1 MIISFCIKCSTLIA
15 ERYVYHQNCAINDH
29 CLKRIPYTIS
39 IMKPLY
45 FLSLVFLLSNVV
57 HTTAQVQ
64 FNDNDFIQIEK
75 KVIEWRRDIH
85 ENPELGNREFRTAA
99 LVAKHLKSLGIKVT
113 TEVGVTG
120 VVGLL
125 EGGLPGPVIALRA
138 DMDALPVLERTPVPF
153 ASKKKT
159 IYNGTETNV
168 MHACGHDSHVAILMG
183 VAEMLAEIK
192 DDLKGTVKFIFQPAE
207 EGAPKGE
214 EGGAEL
220 MVKEGALKN
229 PNVDVIFGLHINA
242 QLEVGN
248 ITYRPGG
255 MFAGVGDL
263 KITIKGRSAH
273 GAEPWYAIDPV
284 VTSAQIIN
292 NLQTIM
298 SRNVNV
304 TENAA
309 VVTIGA
315 INGGNRSNII
325 PEQVEMLGT
334 VRTLSESDE
343 ELIFKRIR
351 EIVTNTAEA
360 NGAHAIVE
368 LPYSSHYPV
377 TFNDIE
383 LTKNMVPSLQKA
395 AGSDHVNLIPAE
407 TGAEDFSF
415 FANEVPGFYFYV
427 GALPKGQDPKTSAS
441 HHTPDFFLDESGF
454 ITGVKAM
461 LNLVSDYMETSSVAY
476 SKK

>member
-1 MIISFCIKCSTLIA
+1 MKKTII
-15 ERYVYHQNCAINDH
+15 
-29 CLKRIPYTIS
+29 
-39 IMKPLY
+39 
-45 FLSLVFLLSNVV
+45 LSLILCITGIAFG
-57 HTTAQVQ
+57 QK
-64 FNDNDFIQIEK
+64 NDNKIKMLSDEVEE
-75 KVIEWRRDIH
+75 KVIEWRRHIH
-85 ENPELGNREFRTAA
+85 QNPELSNREFKTAKYIENH
-99 LVAKHLKSLGIKVT
+99 LRGLGMSVQTGVAK
-113 TEVGVTG
+113 TG
-120 VVGLL
+120 VVGILKG
-125 EGGLPGPVIALRA
+125 EKPGKVVALRA
-138 DMDALPVLERTPVPF
+138 DIDALPVTERNDLPF
-153 ASKKKT
+153 KSNIT
-159 IYNGTETNV
+159 STYNGKETGV

-183 VAEMLAEIK
+183 VAEVLSQMK
-192 DDLKGTVKFIFQPAE
+192 NDLQGTVKFIFQPAE

-263 KITIKGRSAH
+263 KITVKGRSAH